1 MLQVK
6 QIKFDQN
13 GVKIFAQGQSFLVR
27 SGNGIS
33 MPVYSGIPL
42 RYKGEFKALVVES
55 DGSRHDYHIKIS
67 SIELRGVASAY
78 IENNIAEF
86 DDVTAIIYP
95 PATLYK
101 TVRV

>member
-1 MLQVK
+1 M
-6 QIKFDQN
+6 N
-13 GVKIFAQGQSFLVR
+13 S
-27 SGNGIS
+27 N
-33 MPVYSGIPL
+33 PL
-42 RYKGEFKALVVES
+42 LWNLTVAGTITTY
-55 DGSRHDYHIKIS
+55 IKIS